1 MIAFDRV
8 TETFRDAGLI
18 VDDKGHGRAA
28 AQAPGHSPADR
39 SVTITAIAGQ
49 VLVYSHSD
57 PTADVLESLNLA
69 PRDLFDEPKGA
80 RYDYP
85 DGRTVHRT
93 PGKKFRQT
101 GNTKGTSLFR
111 GDRLADAAAVY
122 VVEGEKDVLAAES
135 IGLVATCTPM
145 GAGKAHL
152 VDLTPL
158 HNKTV
163 VIVADRD
170 DPGRKHAEQVAE
182 LLDGKAGVSIVEPV
196 VGKDLA
202 DHVAAGHDASEL
214 VVTRA
219 PVAETCTAFNAE
231 QVTEPSE
238 DKPERK
244 SAATQLVELA
254 MARYILGTTPEGD
267 PFAIPKSGGHVAR
280 SLRGGKAGLRA
291 ELSREYYRLHEK
303 AAPQQALADALLV
316 LEGESAEA
324 EPVPT
329 HLRVAEA
336 DGAVY
341 LDVGDVAESVI
352 RIDRTGRWEFGNLHV
367 PALFRRTVLT
377 GPFPEPSRDSDL
389 EALWST
395 LNVAESDRPLLLAAM
410 VAALI
415 APDVPHPVL
424 ALAGEQ
430 GTAKTTT
437 TKTIV
442 ALTDPSSVP
451 VRKPPRDMDSWV
463 TAAAGSWVVGIDNIS
478 TIGDWFSDS
487 LCRAATGEGDVK
499 RALYTDSGLSVVAFR
514 RVIVVNGIDWGAMR
528 GDLAERS
535 LIVTLERIPP
545 EQRRSE
551 ADLAAAWDQVYPS
564 ILGGL
569 LDLAAQV
576 YSILPT
582 IRLAESPRMADFA
595 RILAAVDQIMGTS
608 GLARYV
614 GQSATLAADTIA
626 SDPFL
631 AAVTESVVSDFEG
644 SAAEILAMATPVT
657 DKWRAPRG
665 WPRSARSVTS
675 ILRRSAPA
683 LRSTG
688 WSVENLG
695 AGNKWNVVRWRL
707 AAPRP
712 EITRNAPSLSSPGSP
727 ITHTHWSSGART
739 GEDSPGKAESAS
751 SPSRATNSPPLP
763 VNSPDSTI
771 LAVDK
776 PLTSKGEDGGDSEGR
791 LRAISACRDCGAEL
805 KSSNTTGRCAEC
817 RLASAS

>member
-1 MIAFDRV
+1 MIAFARV
-8 TETFRDAGLI
+8 IDAFRNEGLI
-18 VDDKGHGRAA
+18 VDEKGSGRAA
-28 AQAPGHSPADR
+28 AQAPGHSAADR
-39 SVTITAIAGQ
+39 SVTITAIRGS
-49 VLVYSHSD
+49 VLVHSHSD
-57 PTADVLESLNLA
+57 PTDQVLATLNLT
-69 PRDLFDEPKGA
+69 PRDLFDEA
-80 RYDYP
+80 RGTSYDYP
-85 DGRTVHRT
+85 DGRKVHRT
-93 PGKKFRQT
+93 PDKKFRQS

-111 GDRLADAAAVY
+111 ADRLADATVVY
-122 VVEGEKDVLAAES
+122 VVEGEKDVYAAES
-135 IGLVATCTPM
+135 IGLVATCSAM

-152 VDLTPL
+152 ADLSPL
-158 HNKTV
+158 RNKTV

-170 DPGRKHAEQVAE
+170 KAGRAHAEQVAE
-182 LLDGKAGVSIVEPV
+182 LLGSTAGVSIAEPSI
-196 VGKDLA
+196 GKDLA
-202 DHVAAGHDASEL
+202 DHVAAGFGVDDL
-214 VVTRA
+214 VVIKAAVTTV
-219 PVAETCTAFNAE
+219 PKTVVTAGGDLGD
-231 QVTEPSE
+231 
-238 DKPERK
+238 DKPERR

-254 MARYILGTTPEGD
+254 MARYVLGVTPEGD
-267 PFAIPKSGGHVAR
+267 PYAIPKSGGHVAR

-291 ELSREYYRLHEK
+291 ELSREYFRTFEK

-324 EPVPT
+324 EPQAT
-329 HLRVAEA
+329 HLRVAEHS
-336 DGAVY
+336 DHVY
-341 LDVGDVAESVI
+341 LDMGDVAESVI
-352 RIDRTGRWEFGNLHV
+352 RIDRTGRWEHGNLDV
-367 PALFRRTVLT
+367 PVLFRRTVLT
-377 GPFPEPSRDSDL
+377 GAYPEPSRNGDL
-389 EALWST
+389 EPLWST

-437 TKTIV
+437 TKTV
-442 ALTDPSSVP
+442 VSLTDPSSVP

-478 TIGDWFSDS
+478 TISDWFSDS

-535 LIVTLERIPP
+535 LIVTLERIPA
-545 EQRRSE
+545 QHRRSE
-551 ADLAAAWDQVYPS
+551 ADLADAWAQVYPT

-582 IRLAESPRMADFA
+582 VVLAESPRMADFA
-595 RILAAVDQIMGTS
+595 RILAAVDQITDTS
-608 GLARYV
+608 GLDRYI

-631 AAVTESVVSDFEG
+631 AAVTDAVVNEYEG
-644 SAAEILAMATPVT
+644 SAADILALATPVS
-657 DKWRAPRG
+657 DRWRAPRG

-683 LRSTG
+683 LRSIG
-688 WSVENLG
+688 WTVENLG
-695 AGNKWNVVRWRL
+695 SANKDKTVRWRL
-707 AAPRP
+707 MAPRP
-712 EITRNAPSLSSPGSP
+712 EIARKEHPLSPPSPPEPNNTRSEAV
-727 ITHTHWSSGART
+727 RT
-739 GEDSPGKAESAS
+739 GGYSVGKAESV
-751 SPSRATNSPPLP
+751 NPPPDP
-763 VNSPDSTI
+763 VNPPTSTTNPPTGFI
-771 LAVDK
+771 PATK
-776 PLTSKGEDGGDSEGR
+776 NALTSTDGSGGDNGDEI
-791 LRAISACRDCGAEL
+791 RAISGCRECGADL